1 MESTVAPFVTVLIE
15 VPRGSFAKRD
25 AARRLEFLS
34 PLPCPFNY
42 GSVPALRGA
51 DQDALDAVVLGP
63 RLAAG
68 TTLRATPRA
77 VVRFLDA
84 GQEDDKL
91 ICAAAPLTPGEQ
103 RLVLAF
109 FHVYALAKRLRGA
122 VLRRPGATRCAGFGD
137 LSAVLARA
145 ARR

>member
-1 MESTVAPFVTVLIE
+1 MESTAAPAITVLIE

-51 DQDALDAVVLGP
+51 DHDALDAVVLGP

-68 TTLRATPRA
+68 TTLCATARA
-77 VVRFLDA
+77 VVRFVDA
-84 GQEDDKL
+84 GHDDDKL
-91 ICAAAPLTPGEQ
+91 ICAAGPLTRGEQ
-103 RLVLAF
+103 RLVLAS
-109 FHVYALAKRLRGA
+109 FHFYALVKRLRNA
-122 VLRRPGATRCAGFGD
+122 VLRRPGRTRCAGFGD
-137 LSAVLARA
+137 LADVLARA